1 MENFYF
7 TYGSGDDMPF
17 RGGWTVIQAPNIKAP
32 ARIFEAYH
40 PNTDDSEILNCADY
54 YTEEAFM
61 RTRMSRE
68 GNFGAFCHEMIIC
81 VPMGGSR

>member
-1 MENFYF
+1 MGNFYF
-7 TYGSGDDMPF
+7 TCGCGDDMPF
-17 RGGWTVIQAPNIKAP
+17 RGGWTVIQAPNIKAA

-40 PNTDDSEILNCADY
+40 PNPDDSEILNCSDY

-68 GNFGAFCHEMIIC
+68 GNFGSFCHEMILC